1 MKNARAAALK
11 EPWADFHASS
21 PSSAGMWWRSGRRLR
36 GWSVSEGLMKLCLS
50 DPTLHTW
57 FQVQHVLW
65 RAALSA
71 PPQLF
76 TRNVWAALAA
86 GAKLTGGEH
95 RNPNTERFWKV
106 VVFLW
111 FVLFRDPLKCQFGA
125 KVYTSTCLL
134 EPGWDLLDQQNFAGD
149 WLTKSYR
156 RNKLHVLFMTQTL
169 LLKVNSSFG

>member
-1 MKNARAAALK
+1 MELVHVWAVKDARAAALK

-21 PSSAGMWWRSGRRLR
+21 PSSAGLWWRSGPRLP
-36 GWSVSEGLMKLCLS
+36 GWSVSEGLMKLRLS

-71 PPQLF
+71 PPRLF

-86 GAKLTGGEH
+86 GAQLTGGEH
-95 RNPNTERFWKV
+95 RIPNTERFWKV
-106 VVFLW
+106 VVFLC

-134 EPGWDLLDQQNFAGD
+134 EPEWDLLDQRVPPGD
-149 WLTKSYR
+149 WLPESQETSFMSYLWPKSC
-156 RNKLHVLFMTQTL
+156 F
-169 LLKVNSSFG
+169 